1 MGDRLRLTLLLCR
14 FGLFLQVPLAGNC
27 KLATKL
33 QTKKSMWEMRKVPQP
48 LVLGSSEYEVW
59 VWSLESG
66 LYSLDIGV
74 WSLATKVWSLESGHR
89 SLESRVWSL
98 EPGVWQLGS

>member
-59 VWSLESG
+59 VQSREFG
-66 LYSLDIGV
+66 LYSLDTG
-74 WSLATKVWSLESGHR
+74 VWSLESGFW
-89 SLESRVWSL
+89 SLESGVWSL
-98 EPGVWQLGS
+98 ESGVWSLESGVWSLI